1 MMRHLLILAGA
12 VFGMTWTQPALAQP
26 SRSEVQKVLRD
37 SYCPKYGTADF
48 MGCKPDQR
56 ISGPGPDSAF
66 VIAGEIGA
74 SKRRFTVL
82 SYQLQ
87 GFSERDADSRPA
99 PECGVIVLE
108 RRTGKL
114 AYLGHYDMPC
124 MSVQVTGN
132 RVVFDKPPAKWDDTN
147 FFILNEKGPPP
158 AIYIFGG
165 YYTFYG

>member
-1 MMRHLLILAGA
+1 MIRLCLILT
-12 VFGMTWTQPALAQP
+12 VFFGMGWMHPVLAQS
-26 SRSEVQKVLRD
+26 SRSEVQKALRD

-48 MGCKPDQR
+48 MGCRPDQS

-66 VIAGEIGA
+66 AIAGEIGA
-74 SKRRFTVL
+74 GKRRFTVL

-87 GFSERDADSRPA
+87 GRIERDADSRPA
-99 PECGVIVLE
+99 PECGVVVLE

-124 MSVQVTGN
+124 MGVRVTGN
-132 RVVFDKPPAKWDDTN
+132 RVVFDKPPAKWDETN
-147 FFILNEKGPPP
+147 FFVLDEKGPPP

-165 YYTFYG
+165 YYSFYG